1 MIGKATVDLLDENT
15 EIEAVREHV
24 QSYTDE
30 SEFDEIVNTLDLLIS
45 TDLTREK
52 VEEIVENAD
61 DESEMPLLDIEI
73 EDDEEEQNIVD
84 GLMSANEEV
93 VEQLEKDKENE
104 EVFGVAESMEMI
116 NEYFYKG
123 SDKYST
129 EDMKELRDE
138 YIEASE
144 AELTLVIPL

>member
-73 EDDEEEQNIVD
+73 EDGEEEQNIVD